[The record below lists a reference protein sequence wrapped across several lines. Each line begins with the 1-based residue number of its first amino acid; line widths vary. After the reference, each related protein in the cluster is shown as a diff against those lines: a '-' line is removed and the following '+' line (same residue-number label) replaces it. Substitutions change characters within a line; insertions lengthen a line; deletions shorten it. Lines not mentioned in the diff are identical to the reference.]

1 MRITIPSNEIMFGKG
16 ASCFDA
22 FRYLQTWLLVM
33 TKDFPNK
40 YKACIVD
47 DIDSMEANFICEIV
61 NNLSSLFLL
70 CTSQNKDYSA
80 AAVLCKAITDRVV
93 ILKLIYANNDSK
105 ERTYR
110 YYLYLLDGMKKRE
123 KMLKDKIEYSGKIS
137 QQEYD
142 ELIEQIDDAKEN
154 AKDVVR
160 HCIEVLNQHEYV
172 NLNPKFHAAVVKDSN
187 WQYQKFGRLGK
198 NNKVAKYKWEELYA
212 ILDHRDTVISMFST
226 YLSQF
231 VHGLSMVCIP
241 GQNEFKNFDY
251 LMGVG
256 VSLQGVVISVLK
268 SHFCINGDFLKNLTG
283 SDLEMITSQLSD
295 EHLAEVIIG
304 MSEHLSDSKNH

>member
-1 MRITIPSNEIMFGKG
+1 MGIAIPSNEIMFGKG

-22 FRYLQTWLLVM
+22 FRYLQTWLWVM

-40 YKACIVD
+40 YRACVVD
-47 DIDSMEANFICEIV
+47 DIDSMEANFIYEIV

-70 CTSQNKDYSA
+70 CASQNKDYSA
-80 AAVLCKAITDRVV
+80 AAVLCRAIADRVV

-123 KMLKDKIEYSGKIS
+123 KMLKDKIEYNGKIS

-142 ELIEQIDDAKEN
+142 ELIKQIDDAKEN
-154 AKDVVR
+154 TKDVVR
-160 HCIEVLNQHEYV
+160 HCIEVLNQHEYAH
-172 NLNPKFHAAVVKDSN
+172 LDPKFHAVVVRDSN
-187 WQYQKFGRLGK
+187 WQYQKFGRFGK
-198 NNKVAKYKWEELYA
+198 NNKTAKYKWEELYTL
-212 ILDHRDTVISMFST
+212 LDNRETVISMFST

-241 GQNEFKNFDY
+241 GQNEFENFDC

-256 VSLQGVVISVLK
+256 VCLQGMVISVLK
-268 SHFCINGDFLKNLTG
+268 SHLCANGDFLNNISD
-283 SDLEMITSQLSD
+283 SDLEQITSQLSN
-295 EHLAEVIIG
+295 EHLAEILTGIG
-304 MSEHLSDSKNH
+304 EH